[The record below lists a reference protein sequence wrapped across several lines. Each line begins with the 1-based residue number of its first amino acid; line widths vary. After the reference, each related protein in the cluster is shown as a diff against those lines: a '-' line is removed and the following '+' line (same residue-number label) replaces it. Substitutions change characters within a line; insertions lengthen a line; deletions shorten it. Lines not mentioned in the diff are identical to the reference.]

1 MELPILFIF
10 YLTLNV
16 SPFIIKVSP
25 INLEFKKGDD
35 CLSPA
40 SGRPPSN
47 DPKIHETRIRMSD
60 KDIEMLD
67 FCCQKTGKKKAQ
79 IIRMGIKKVYDE
91 LVDE

>member
-1 MELPILFIF
+1 M
-10 YLTLNV
+10 
-16 SPFIIKVSP
+16 SPFTIKVSP
-25 INLEFKKGDD
+25 NNEEFKKGDER
-35 CLSPA
+35 LSPA

-60 KDIEMLD
+60 NDIKMLE

-79 IIRMGIKKVYDE
+79 IIRMGIRKVYDE